1 MSLSLKIKTRDLDAG
16 KQKQFKEH
24 FKQYIDLYMENNP
37 VYPSDQPHEG
47 VSGFLKHIK
56 EVYNLLVKAFGLG
69 CLEITVQCP
78 TLGSLESL
86 WSDYCAGH
94 LNEVAERFL
103 VTSELKRKLN
113 VENVRLETTI
123 SEENY
128 LMCKKSIIETSRKFL
143 KINYQSFQTIKG
155 LEFLPFCKSPP
166 FRGLGSNSL
175 KTFYSKSTSKTL
187 PQNLTI

>member
-1 MSLSLKIKTRDLDAG
+1 MSLSLKIKIKTRDLDAG
-16 KQKQFKEH
+16 KKKQFSQH
-24 FKQYIDLYMENNP
+24 FEQCISLYLQNNP
-37 VYPSDQPHEG
+37 VHPSDQPDEG
-47 VSGFLKHIK
+47 VSGLFEYIK
-56 EVYNLLVKAFGLG
+56 ERYNSLVTAFGLG

-86 WSDYCAGH
+86 WSDYCSGH

-103 VTSELKRKLN
+103 VTNELKRKLN

-155 LEFLPFCKSPP
+155 LKFLPFCNP
-166 FRGLGSNSL
+166 SN
-175 KTFYSKSTSKTL
+175 FVPTL
-187 PQNLTI
+187 PCTGNLGNIARIVFSPF